1 MTCISCQCTLPWH
14 LATPPVLRVEAVPLQ
29 PSPRSLWPQSLSS
42 MEGWP
47 WGYDVWFGS
56 RKCICYS
63 WRVWRGN
70 VFSNP
75 RPMEPLINNCGA
87 FFLKYVL
94 ALVDCGSPVFTLGN
108 MLKQPHLSGP
118 MFNPESKISTIYIYV
133 CARLISNHCTYSSE
147 IHLSS
152 FIHMSRVQ
160 LHTSIQLHD
169 KPWRGPF
176 GASRSAAFGFLDAR
190 LVWHL
195 VSPRV
200 AQKRLRRR

>member
-1 MTCISCQCTLPWH
+1 MHRWLICF
-14 LATPPVLRVEAVPLQ
+14 
-29 PSPRSLWPQSLSS
+29 PSNLHVT
-42 MEGWP
+42 G
-47 WGYDVWFGS
+47 
-56 RKCICYS
+56 
-63 WRVWRGN
+63 
-70 VFSNP
+70 FSFCRITQMIHSN
-75 RPMEPLINNCGA
+75 L
-87 FFLKYVL
+87 
-94 ALVDCGSPVFTLGN
+94 
-108 MLKQPHLSGP
+108 
-118 MFNPESKISTIYIYV
+118 V
-133 CARLISNHCTYSSE
+133 CARIISNHCTYSSE